1 MKLLL
6 RLSPL
11 ALLLIATIP
20 SRAQTVRDV
29 ISFTGQNQSGD
40 PAMIPTQGRDGQL
53 YGTSPN
59 PRDTDGSDFRLSL
72 GGELTVLY
80 EFGSSANGVQ
90 PYAGITLGT
99 DGNFYG
105 TTSGGGSGQ
114 YGTLY
119 KVTPRGVL
127 TTLHSFSGQSDGSSP
142 ASAPTEG
149 ADGNFYGTTA
159 GNAGN
164 PATIYKY
171 SPSSGSVTTIYQFD
185 ASHGEEVNSPLIQ
198 ASDGYLYGVAVHG
211 GASSLGTVFKISTS
225 GQIIFCRSFTG
236 KENGANPYGP
246 LIEASD
252 GLFYGMTNSGGLHSY
267 GTAFKMDRDG
277 HVSTFFRFAPPTSV
291 YPLGGFVQGT
301 DGYLYGAL
309 TEYTLPNLG
318 SLFRLSLS
326 GQYEQLYNFTA
337 TVGEYVGTSL
347 MQHTNGAFY
356 GSAEYGGAFGYGA
369 IYTLDM
375 HLPPF
380 ITFVRRNGKVGQS
393 AQILG
398 QGLKGATAVTFNDIP
413 ATSFSVETD
422 TFMTAVV
429 PSGATTGPV
438 VVTTATGALTSNVN
452 CQILK

>member
-211 GASSLGTVFKISTS
+211 GASSLGTVFKISH
-225 GQIIFCRSFTG
+225 IR
-236 KENGANPYGP
+236 
-246 LIEASD
+246 
-252 GLFYGMTNSGGLHSY
+252 
-267 GTAFKMDRDG
+267 
-277 HVSTFFRFAPPTSV
+277 
-291 YPLGGFVQGT
+291 T
-301 DGYLYGAL
+301 DHL
-309 TEYTLPNLG
+309 LPQ
-318 SLFRLSLS
+318 F
-326 GQYEQLYNFTA
+326 
-337 TVGEYVGTSL
+337 
-347 MQHTNGAFY
+347 H
-356 GSAEYGGAFGYGA
+356 
-369 IYTLDM
+369 
-375 HLPPF
+375 
-380 ITFVRRNGKVGQS
+380 
-393 AQILG
+393 G
-398 QGLKGATAVTFNDIP
+398 QGKRREPVWSADRGLRRAFLRHDQLGRP
-413 ATSFSVETD
+413 AQLWHGFQN
-422 TFMTAVV
+422 
-429 PSGATTGPV
+429 GPRRPR
-438 VVTTATGALTSNVN
+438 LH
-452 CQILK
+452 LL